1 MAMEK
6 VEFELDLE
14 GKQDVGKQQQGP
26 QGGDTAVKVPVCK
39 AQVGNMQHMPVVSW
53 EMGFK
58 RILKTYRRGD
68 QGCEI

>member
-1 MAMEK
+1 MVMEK

-14 GKQDVGKQQQGP
+14 GKQDVGKQQQGF
-26 QGGDTAVKVPVCK
+26 QGGDIVVKVLVCK
-39 AQVGNMQHMPVVSW
+39 VQVGNMQYMLVVLW

-58 RILKTYRRGD
+58 RILKIYRRGD